1 MVSKLLTIGMLHCII
16 PMTTKKGAGNMN
28 SIGDRIA
35 ILMKEEKL
43 SQKELARMA
52 GVTEAALSRYLKN
65 ERQPKVE
72 ILANI
77 ATSLNTTSD
86 YLINGKTNEK
96 TEVADFAEIYRFV
109 ARGAKN
115 MDKDEKM
122 KLMRLLLDD

>member
-1 MVSKLLTIGMLHCII
+1 
-16 PMTTKKGAGNMN
+16 MN

>member
-1 MVSKLLTIGMLHCII
+1 MPCQNTDNTNIKEKANGRNRR
-16 PMTTKKGAGNMN
+16 KNN
-28 SIGDRIA
+28 SLNEG
-35 ILMKEEKL
+35 KKL
-43 SQKELARMA
+43 SRKGLAIMA
-52 GVTEAALSRYLKN
+52 GVTEAALSRYINN

-77 ATSLNTTSD
+77 ATALNTTSD
-86 YLINGKTNEK
+86 YLINGKTEE
-96 TEVADFAEIYRFV
+96 TDFAEIYRFV

>member
-1 MVSKLLTIGMLHCII
+1 MEGIGE
-16 PMTTKKGAGNMN
+16 
-28 SIGDRIA
+28 RIA
-35 ILMKEEKL
+35 ALMKKEKL
-43 SQKELARMA
+43 SQKELAVMA
-52 GVTEAALSRYLKN
+52 GVTEAALSRYINN

-77 ATSLNTTSD
+77 ATALNTTSD
-86 YLINGKTNEK
+86 YLINGKTE
-96 TEVADFAEIYRFV
+96 EIDFAEIYRFV